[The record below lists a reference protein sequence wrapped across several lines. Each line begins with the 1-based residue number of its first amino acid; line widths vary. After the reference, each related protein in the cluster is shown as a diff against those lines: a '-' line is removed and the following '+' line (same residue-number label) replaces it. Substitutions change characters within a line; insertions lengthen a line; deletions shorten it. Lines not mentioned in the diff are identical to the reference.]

1 MKENSTEL
9 ISSSVVALWAL
20 ISLAGR
26 AMHED
31 GAVGEGVFFFF
42 GGGGRVVVRLVIF
55 SARALTM
62 NGAHCVSWSLS
73 RPCAVTGTLL

>member
-31 GAVGEGVFFFF
+31 GAVGEGVFFW
-42 GGGGRVVVRLVIF
+42 GGGGKGG
-55 SARALTM
+55 
-62 NGAHCVSWSLS
+62 GAVGDIL
-73 RPCAVTGTLL
+73 G